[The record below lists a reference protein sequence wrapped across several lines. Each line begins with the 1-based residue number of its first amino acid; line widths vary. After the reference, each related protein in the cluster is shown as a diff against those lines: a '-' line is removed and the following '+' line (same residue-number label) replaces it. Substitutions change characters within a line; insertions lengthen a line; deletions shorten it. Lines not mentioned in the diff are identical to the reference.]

1 MIAEK
6 ASDAIGQ
13 AVCYELQ
20 NIVKNYGA
28 VYASSH
34 EAYAVLKEEKEEA
47 AECLNLLES
56 HLEEIWKS
64 IKLNFLDATQ
74 IYQAK
79 QAAIGLAEEA
89 VQCAAVC
96 ERFLETLGGI
106 NGDEK

>member
-34 EAYAVLKEEKEEA
+34 EAYAVLKEEKRRSCRVFE
-47 AECLNLLES
+47 L
-56 HLEEIWKS
+56 
-64 IKLNFLDATQ
+64 
-74 IYQAK
+74 
-79 QAAIGLAEEA
+79 IG
-89 VQCAAVC
+89 
-96 ERFLETLGGI
+96 I
-106 NGDEK
+106 SS

>member
-6 ASDAIGQ
+6 ASDAIDQ

-34 EAYAVLKEEKEEA
+34 EAYAVLKEETEEA

-64 IKLNFLDATQ
+64 IK
-74 IYQAK
+74 IK
-79 QAAIGLAEEA
+79 SIAICGKFSKILKDYFIKFSDIK
-89 VQCAAVC
+89 C
-96 ERFLETLGGI
+96 
-106 NGDEK
+106 

>member
-1 MIAEK
+1 MI
-6 ASDAIGQ
+6 STFWI
-13 AVCYELQ
+13 LI
-20 NIVKNYGA
+20 NIRRFNDI
-28 VYASSH
+28 SF
-34 EAYAVLKEEKEEA
+34 
-47 AECLNLLES
+47 
-56 HLEEIWKS
+56 EEIWKS

>member
-34 EAYAVLKEEKEEA
+34 EAYAVLKEETG
-47 AECLNLLES
+47 
-56 HLEEIWKS
+56 
-64 IKLNFLDATQ
+64 F
-74 IYQAK
+74 
-79 QAAIGLAEEA
+79 
-89 VQCAAVC
+89 
-96 ERFLETLGGI
+96 RFLLI
-106 NGDEK
+106 VRKFRKSSNGPQKQCL